1 MKRRKHFF
9 LLSCVIL
16 LFAGIVAI
24 PAKTFAQEGVGLRL
38 SPVTFELTANPG
50 DTLVNKVRIWNPTTT
65 IISVKMEAE
74 DFVPMGETGEV
85 LIVEPDE
92 TKTFSLARWVT
103 TSPDE
108 FTLAPGEDKFV
119 DFYID
124 VPQNAEPGSHY
135 GSVLATTRAVL
146 GEGITGVG
154 TAQKVGTLV
163 LLIVSGKMEESLKV
177 KEFSAP
183 SFSEYGPV
191 EFLIRFENQG
201 TVHVRPRGFV
211 TITNWRGK
219 KAVDIEFPQMNVIPG
234 AIRKITARW
243 DKKVLIGRYTAT
255 LIGSYGASNNPLEP
269 AIITFWVFPWK
280 VGAGITAGVLLALF
294 FFIKT
299 RRRWFLALRILLK
312 GEKE

>member
-1 MKRRKHFF
+1 
-9 LLSCVIL
+9 
-16 LFAGIVAI
+16 
-24 PAKTFAQEGVGLRL
+24 
-38 SPVTFELTANPG
+38 
-50 DTLVNKVRIWNPTTT
+50 
-65 IISVKMEAE
+65 
-74 DFVPMGETGEV
+74 
-85 LIVEPDE
+85 
-92 TKTFSLARWVT
+92 
-103 TSPDE
+103 
-108 FTLAPGEDKFV
+108 
-119 DFYID
+119 
-124 VPQNAEPGSHY
+124 
-135 GSVLATTRAVL
+135 
-146 GEGITGVG
+146 
-154 TAQKVGTLV
+154 
-163 LLIVSGKMEESLKV
+163 
-177 KEFSAP
+177 
-183 SFSEYGPV
+183 
-191 EFLIRFENQG
+191 
-201 TVHVRPRGFV
+201 VHVRPRGFV